1 MPADHSDKYM
11 LAPIVRR
18 QDYSPTLWSV
28 WMAPPQPLNFK
39 AGQYV
44 AFGVDNND
52 KVLERAFSI
61 VSSPYEEPELEFFI
75 EKVPEGALS
84 PQLHGLQVGD
94 TVYMRKKPKGIF
106 NVDIKSG
113 HRNHFLVSTVT
124 GIAPYISMVRTLCR
138 DLKEGRLNEPFRLVV
153 LQGVSRSDEFGYD
166 RELQALAGEHGW
178 LTYIPTISRPWE
190 DPTWKGERGRVDDLI
205 RKYADNL
212 ELTPED
218 TTVYLCGNPGM
229 IVNARDIMKR
239 RGFDQTSIKE
249 ETYWAPGE
257 GDVEY

>member
-1 MPADHSDKYM
+1 VPGYHSDKYM
-11 LAPIVRR
+11 VAAIVRR

-28 WMAPPQPLNFK
+28 WMRPPQPLNFK

-61 VSSPYEEPELEFFI
+61 VSSPYEEPELEFYI

-84 PQLHGLQVGD
+84 PKLYELQVGD
-94 TVYMRKKPKGIF
+94 AVFMRKKPKGIF
-106 NVDIKSG
+106 NIDTKTG
-113 HRNHFLVSTVT
+113 HSQHFLVATVT
-124 GIAPYISMVRTLCR
+124 GIAPYVSMVRTVIK
-138 DLKEGRLNEPFRLVV
+138 DLKEGRLNQPPRFVI
-153 LQGVSRSDEFGYD
+153 LQGGSHSQDFGYD
-166 RELQALAGEHGW
+166 NELQALAAEYDW

-190 DPTWKGERGRVDDLI
+190 DQEWKGERGRVDDLI

-212 ELTPED
+212 GLVPES

-239 RGFDQTSIKE
+239 RGFEHTSIKE

-257 GDVEY
+257 GEVEY